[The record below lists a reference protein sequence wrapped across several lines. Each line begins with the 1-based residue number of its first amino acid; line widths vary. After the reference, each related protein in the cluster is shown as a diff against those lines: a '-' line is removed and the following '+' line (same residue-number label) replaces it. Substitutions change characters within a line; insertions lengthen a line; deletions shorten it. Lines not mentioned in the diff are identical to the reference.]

1 MERLTHAY
9 HAKLQEM
16 CDCFMDTD
24 YLAELQR
31 PLDVNSEVLE
41 EETMRYFAL
50 LILYTVTIK
59 AKQLAVKRESGVV
72 KVTVDT
78 GEEKQ
83 ALPPPPEAIA
93 TTIMAMV
100 RAMTHIEDDHGET
113 VFSLGLRNTP
123 LELRVKVKRSG
134 DAESVK
140 LKFPEL

>member
-1 MERLTHAY
+1 
-9 HAKLQEM
+9 
-16 CDCFMDTD
+16 MDTD
-24 YLAELQR
+24 YVAELQQ
-31 PLDVNSEVLE
+31 PLKVQGDLLE

-59 AKQLAVKRESGVV
+59 AKQLAVKCEPGGV

-83 ALPPPPEAIA
+83 ALPPPPEVIA
-93 TTIMAMV
+93 TTIIAMV

-123 LELRVKVKRSG
+123 VELRVKVKRSG
-134 DAESVK
+134 DTESVK